1 MPSLPFNDSGGEA
14 EAAAVD
20 RILEELIETIETTTT
35 TTTTTF
41 EMFQVP
47 EPPTPRRCMEL
58 GGQLAREPFRWTGLA
73 LEREDDLISAVP
85 DAVSIASSTEEP
97 TTEDG
102 LVTITVGD
110 SSDDMDV
117 DSEPETKASVELV
130 KTNLEVAP
138 RQELEVVTTT
148 TTCRLNSSA
157 WIEGCNDEPPEQ
169 ITWQINDIELNTADY
184 YRNFFIV
191 WNHFN
196 LVGHD
201 RHLGPVLLSFTA
213 EETISQEKHFRV
225 LLWLST
231 GTLHK
236 VIPVASVGSNPSPIK
251 LAKLLYNRLEVDRF
265 KPVISPDASS
275 MIASFEKDIQ
285 AGNHLFSVLRN
296 RSTPAL
302 TEFLEFL
309 GQLVQLRDRTLVFTV
324 FDDKDIEFRVTS
336 CDDPTQPMVAIHF
349 QDHPE
354 PNPMHALIV
363 IQPVA
368 PNTRHCRYRVQVGDD
383 ESKIF
388 AKSPELR
395 EYILTK
401 LINADVACKAEEVR
415 GPLLRKLVR
424 QLERQT
430 REFLGDYGEDREVGQ
445 KTEVARPPALEVNTW
460 KYAQLQSYLDDYRKL
475 MRWAQWMK
483 VQIGKREHG
492 DEEYQERI
500 AEKFS
505 ALEQFGAE
513 LLRVNSQVS
522 LEIQQQ
528 IEPVQSLVS
537 QCKRDL
543 MGQICGPPVPAPVA
557 APVPMQVVQREKKEE
572 KDDGSLS
579 GEALVYQRLVAGIED
594 EGEWINQKERWL
606 KELTVE
612 DSVSCLAEKHD
623 EFRKEFVSH
632 WDNFQAMSAEGQK
645 LSDGR
650 FSEAIRYLCT
660 LLRPW
665 FDQLQKSA
673 TQSLVH
679 ALTTDLG
686 NSSVA
691 SAADSGFLS
700 ATDSSLASPDS
711 PLRILSSLAK
721 SIRVDRKNL
730 WTTCVGMRRAWLYNK
745 FLYISEGTL
754 AQIIEIVGFFLDY
767 VASLLRKDS
776 PEEDLEKITKKLVL
790 KHITGPLFRFF
801 REDRPRGDRD
811 LDTLIKK
818 RALKQRFMQTFSR
831 KTKIANEAANLLHLL
846 ALDFVMYFRNNTR
859 KLLDGSY
866 VTQFEHIDRALRGIG
881 FGFLIRPDESV

>member
-1 MPSLPFNDSGGEA
+1 MPSPPFNDSAGEA

-85 DAVSIASSTEEP
+85 DAVSIASSIEEP
-97 TTEDG
+97 TIEDG

-117 DSEPETKASVELV
+117 DSEPETKASLELV

-201 RHLGPVLLSFTA
+201 RNLGPVLLSFTA

-388 AKSPELR
+388 AKTPELR
-395 EYILTK
+395 EFILTK

-445 KTEVARPPALEVNTW
+445 KTEAARPPALEVNTW

-492 DEEYQERI
+492 DEEYQI
-500 AEKFS
+500 VTLVPHVAHS
-505 ALEQFGAE
+505 
-513 LLRVNSQVS
+513 
-522 LEIQQQ
+522 
-528 IEPVQSLVS
+528 PVQSS
-537 QCKRDL
+537 RRK
-543 MGQICGPPVPAPVA
+543 
-557 APVPMQVVQREKKEE
+557 E
-572 KDDGSLS
+572 KDDGRV
-579 GEALVYQRLVAGIED
+579 GRALVYQSVRNED

-612 DSVSCLAEKHD
+612 DS
-623 EFRKEFVSH
+623 
-632 WDNFQAMSAEGQK
+632 AMSAEGQK

-745 FLYISEGTL
+745 FLYISEVTL